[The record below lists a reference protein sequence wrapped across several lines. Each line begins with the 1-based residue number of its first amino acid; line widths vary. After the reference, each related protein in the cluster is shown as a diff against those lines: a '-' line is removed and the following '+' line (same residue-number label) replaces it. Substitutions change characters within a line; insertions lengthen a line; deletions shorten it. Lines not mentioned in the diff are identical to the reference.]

1 MKRTIKFAWL
11 LFAALLLFAL
21 VFPFAT
27 AADGTYTVTVVVTNN
42 EETPSDYGMIAL
54 RAGNVEI
61 PTETGEYTV
70 PAGSRIDIT
79 ATPKN
84 GYEFV
89 GWVYYCNGD
98 QIGVDNGGEVSSFL
112 EEIGADYTVHAK
124 FRPCTYSVN
133 YVGQTNNYGF
143 DYHGPTGYLL
153 SSSLQSRTY
162 GVDATVPTPVLSN
175 GSHTFLRWEAYRQPG
190 DTSSFATLTE
200 TENVIGG
207 TSFTWDIYLVPV
219 WQTESFDVTRMDGY
233 RNENGVFVPLTDDP
247 VTASIEYG
255 TVVNGNTFGDDR
267 SYRGYAYDP
276 LTAEKETDYTEI
288 TVKTNSESNK
298 VYRYYTARAYTVEY
312 EDCEGVLNDWENAGA
327 AYRTHTYDQ
336 NTVIPNPARTGY
348 TFGGWEI
355 VTSGGDLWNTDTGI
369 VNLVDNGN
377 GTWTLHGKAYD
388 SSLSGEVSVKL
399 RALWDPITYTVT
411 YDPATLYGND
421 VSALPTSCEYNV
433 PFIISPSMTRTGYT
447 FLGWRISGTADDPVT
462 TFVIPASG
470 RTDDVTLEAVWNAN
484 TYTVTLDTAQ
494 GSQTLTERGTESV
507 SVIFDAALPAITPP
521 ACEGWDFTGYYLGN
535 DLYYN
540 ADGTPAVAAWIID
553 AGGTLSARWRIQIG
567 EWKQKLDRDFASYR
581 GGENVEGL
589 LLAAKTSAEALDPSA
604 ATFEEQLQAIYL
616 GVAARVGFEK
626 SRDDAVAELRAYYD
640 GLVATEAYNE
650 NGSGELKTLLANAIN
665 AINSTETVSEVE
677 VQRLALAA
685 HSGMDAVLV
694 NFLSSVT
701 ERSAV
706 HMTSL
711 TGVPKGTELSVEQD
725 DVGSVRSQIRAALR
739 RGTVTLYPT
748 YKADASHPDAKSAR
762 KLLSSMDAVALYRM
776 SLSADPEEGDAL
788 TFRLLI
794 PENLRSDGSY
804 VVAYYDNR
812 TETVTVL
819 ETTDGED
826 NELVFYAPYAADFV
840 VFREH
845 VTKTAPVLAILSCV
859 LLLQIAAIAVL
870 LLDRYRARARAVAFP
885 LLAVAALR
893 VSPSGSLTAVW
904 ILIALAIVL
913 QGVLV
918 YLILS
923 AGWIHRRKER
933 ELPDI
938 DEDDEFRAEPD
949 EAAQTD
955 DEREPLLDIPTEDEL
970 PQDDAVAAIS
980 LDPETTEADN
990 AVDWTGVRLEET
1002 TKKPFDPLDGDGW
1015 E

>member
-1 MKRTIKFAWL
+1 MKQTIGFAWL

-27 AADGTYTVTVVVTNN
+27 AADGTYTVTVMVRFDESGGSTIADDGTYVQVLHATKLTANTYSFSSSSGEMLELVSN
-42 EETPSDYGMIAL
+42 PVAGYQMYRWELDDSVAGPSTSYD
-54 RAGNVEI
+54 EQ
-61 PTETGEYTV
+61 YTV
-70 PAGSRIDIT
+70 DAISGDSTITLVLRPLEYHISYENEAGFNGASLSYTTPPPDTHTYGQTTTLVAPRELQTHTFQYWTVYSTDGSTRTLLGTREAGATLGANEIT
-79 ATPKN
+79 SDLVLVAHWEPKSFSVTRHD
-84 GYEFV
+84 GYLDGNNDFHEFGTV
-89 GWVYYCNGD
+89 SGTAEYASSVSGLS
-98 QIGVDNGGEVSSFL
+98 DNIWNTNPTYRGYVFDAASAVEGT
-112 EEIGADYTVHAK
+112 DYTV
-124 FRPCTYSVN
+124 
-133 YVGQTNNYGF
+133 
-143 DYHGPTGYLL
+143 L
-153 SSSLQSRTY
+153 
-162 GVDATVPTPVLSN
+162 ATVSYV
-175 GSHTFLRWEAYRQPG
+175 A
-190 DTSSFATLTE
+190 
-200 TENVIGG
+200 EN
-207 TSFTWDIYLVPV
+207 
-219 WQTESFDVTRMDGY
+219 
-233 RNENGVFVPLTDDP
+233 NH
-247 VTASIEYG
+247 
-255 TVVNGNTFGDDR
+255 
-267 SYRGYAYDP
+267 
-276 LTAEKETDYTEI
+276 
-288 TVKTNSESNK
+288 

-312 EDCEGVLNDWENAGA
+312 EDCEGVLNDWGNAGA
-327 AYRTHTYDQ
+327 AYRTHIYDQ

-355 VTSGGDLWNTDTGI
+355 VTSNGDLWNTDVGI
-369 VNLVDNGN
+369 VNLADNGD

-399 RALWDPITYTVT
+399 RALWNPITYTVT
-411 YDPATLYGND
+411 YDPATLHGND
-421 VSALPTSCEYNV
+421 VSGLPSSCAYNV
-433 PFIISPSMTRTGYT
+433 PFIISPSMSRMGYT

-462 TFVIPASG
+462 TFVIPASD
-470 RTDDVTLEAVWNAN
+470 RTEDVTLEAVWNAN

-507 SVIFDAALPAITPP
+507 SVTFDAALPAITPP

-540 ADGTPAVAAWIID
+540 VDGTPAVAAWIID

-665 AINSTETVSEVE
+665 AINSTETASEVE

-694 NFLSSVT
+694 NYLSSVT
-701 ERSAV
+701 ERSEV
-706 HMTSL
+706 HMTSH
-711 TGVPKGTELSVEQD
+711 TGVPKGTELSVEQG

-748 YKADASHPDAKSAR
+748 YKGHPDAKSAR

-776 SLSADPEEGDAL
+776 SLSVDPEEGDAL
-788 TFRLLI
+788 TFRLPI

-819 ETTDGED
+819 ETERIG

-885 LLAVAALR
+885 LLAVVALR

-923 AGWIHRRKER
+923 AGWLRRRKER
-933 ELPDI
+933 ELPDA
-938 DEDDEFRAEPD
+938 DESDEFRAEPD